1 MALLNSSS
9 SITIKQLMEM
19 MKNSTVTHNF
29 ATQILGVDK
38 AMIDNSINLSDALKE
53 HIELEP
59 HVLHFWFQFEVQDMI
74 TFVERALRIY
84 HSSTGGRN
92 LNLGITEQMVF
103 PDENDVYF
111 FIKVQE
117 YAIRELVFV
126 VQDIYFEIPVNNLPT
141 GMGFITQFKG
151 VPQVDK
157 AVENVKGEIADFI
170 GDYLDEYGTE
180 DEFVPR

>member
-1 MALLNSSS
+1 MESNMALLNGSS

-53 HIELEP
+53 HVELEP
-59 HVLHFWFQFEVQDMI
+59 EMQDKI

-84 HSSTGGRN
+84 HSSTGGRS

-111 FIKVQE
+111 FMKVQE

-126 VQDIYFEIPVNNLPT
+126 VQDIYFEIPVNTLPT
-141 GMGFITQFKG
+141 GMGIITQFNG
-151 VPQVDK
+151 VPLVDK

-170 GDYLDEYGTE
+170 ADYLDEYGTE

>member
-1 MALLNSSS
+1 MVSSMALLNSATS
-9 SITIKQLMEM
+9 SITIKQLMDLI
-19 MKNSTVTHNF
+19 KNNTITDGYAS
-29 ATQILGVDK
+29 QILGMDR
-38 AMIDNSINLSDALKE
+38 DSIKLSDALKE

-59 HVLHFWFQFEVQDMI
+59 EVQDKI

-84 HSSTGGRN
+84 HSSTGGRS
-92 LNLGITEQMVF
+92 LNMGITEQMVF

-111 FIKVQE
+111 FIKVHD

-126 VQDIYFEIPVNNLPT
+126 VQDIYFEIPVNNIPT

-151 VPQVDK
+151 VPQVDN
-157 AVENVKGEIADFI
+157 AVGNVKGEIADFI

>member
-1 MALLNSSS
+1 MALLNSATL
-9 SITIKQLMEM
+9 SITMKQLMEM
-19 MKNSTVTHNF
+19 MQTNVITTSEF
-29 ATQILGVDK
+29 ARQVIG
-38 AMIDNSINLSDALKE
+38 IDDSIKLSEALKD
-53 HIELEP
+53 HIELES
-59 HVLHFWFQFEVQDMI
+59 EVQDKI

-84 HSSTGGRN
+84 HSSTGGRS

-111 FIKVQE
+111 YIKVHD

-126 VQDIYFEIPVNNLPT
+126 VQDIYFEIPVNNIPT

-151 VPQVDK
+151 VPQADK